1 MKIWNAKKRL
11 PRFEDY
17 DDKDLG
23 RAHQAAAIAFQVKV
37 YAYWA
42 MWDETKWDEVI
53 KLVDEL
59 ETTYNRGLADTF
71 DELFSSDFSKYWER
85 NIYGLF
91 QVRVVLLEEVL
102 NFRCYT

>member
-1 MKIWNAKKRL
+1 MENAKKRL

-53 KLVDEL
+53 
-59 ETTYNRGLADTF
+59 N
-71 DELFSSDFSKYWER
+71 W
-85 NIYGLF
+85 
-91 QVRVVLLEEVL
+91 
-102 NFRCYT
+102 

>member
-1 MKIWNAKKRL
+1 
-11 PRFEDY
+11 
-17 DDKDLG
+17 
-23 RAHQAAAIAFQVKV
+23 
-37 YAYWA
+37 

-59 ETTYNRGLADTF
+59 ETTYNVVWQTLSMNCSLLTSQNIG
-71 DELFSSDFSKYWER
+71 ER

-102 NFRCYT
+102 NFQVLYLEIKVGASTMVGDKLKNRTYDIYAEMLKMVMVKKMTD